1 MAKSAKL
8 TVFKL
13 ADAGD
18 VMRTITCHLNG
29 VTFNRSRAFEAFDT
43 FCATEKSV
51 GPVDGSLEVTG
62 RWAGDVAPDDV
73 EEVLDDLM
81 DDDEAHAWEYYPQ
94 GETTGKR
101 KYTGNALLVDFTVS
115 ATVPGVVEVS
125 GTLEVDGNVTRTFV
139 GS

>member
-18 VMRTITCHLNG
+18 VLRNITCDLNG
-29 VTFNRSRAFEAFDT
+29 VTFNRSRAFEAFET
-43 FCATEKSV
+43 FCAVEKSV
-51 GPVDGSLEVTG
+51 GPVDASIELTG
-62 RWAGDVAPDDV
+62 RWEGNPDPADV
-73 EEVLDDLM
+73 EEVLDSLIE
-81 DDDEAHAWEYYPQ
+81 DDSVHAWEYYPE

-101 KYTGNALLVDFTVS
+101 YYSGNGLLTDFTVTATTPGNIEVS
-115 ATVPGVVEVS
+115 ATI
-125 GTLEVDGNVTRTFV
+125 EVDGNVTKSTV